1 MSYTCERY
9 RNNHC
14 TLGLFSL
21 EPSVEDCA
29 SCDQYLGPDRGLGD
43 RISKAIKVTGIEKAV
58 KLVSKLNG
66 CGCGKRRAALNK
78 SFPTKDKTDA

>member
-1 MSYTCERY
+1 MSYNCKRY

-21 EPSVEDCA
+21 KPSVEDCA

-43 RISKAIKVTGIEKAV
+43 KISKVIKVTGIEKAV
-58 KLVSKLNG
+58 KLVSKSRG
-66 CGCGKRRAALNK
+66 CGCGKRRAKLNK
-78 SFPTKDKTDA
+78 AFPFKEGAD